1 MASKMTDI
9 WDRIIARADKRE
21 AAKAQIRAEINA
33 RIAGK
38 SQPQL
43 IASASARWDSAIAT
57 ALVKTNGNRARA
69 VAMASQQNPG
79 LREAFVA
86 EVNANRNTNAAKS
99 QPAARAA
106 ATGAKARWQAAI
118 NQKITT
124 GTPRAQAVQQVNREN
139 PGLRE
144 SMLAEVNGR

>member
-1 MASKMTDI
+1 MAKPDLC
-9 WDRIIARADKRE
+9 DRIWARIEKKE

-38 SQPQL
+38 SQPQP

-86 EVNANRNTNAAKS
+86 EANANRNTNAAKS
-99 QPAARAA
+99 QPTTRAA
-106 ATGAKARWQAAI
+106 ATGAKARWQFAI
-118 NQKITT
+118 NQKIAA
-124 GTPRAQAVQQVNREN
+124 GIPRGQAVMQANTEN